1 MNQSDLDLE
10 LEKIREEINIREQKI
25 RSKLS
30 YLLSRIQELE
40 SSVDSVKGDLFERE
54 EEEN

>member
-10 LEKIREEINIREQKI
+10 LEKIREEIDTREQKI

-54 EEEN
+54 EEKN